1 MKEGLSQRSCR
12 HQKLIREYYELCVNK
27 ISSLDQVN
35 KSFENHNLPKLIQ
48 DEREN
53 LNSSHSTK
61 NIQFIIL
68 IKNFSTKVTPGLDG
82 FTSEFHQ
89 TFMELIAQILNK
101 LS

>member
-1 MKEGLSQRSCR
+1 M
-12 HQKLIREYYELCVNK
+12 
-27 ISSLDQVN
+27 D
-35 KSFENHNLPKLIQ
+35 KSFENLTYQKLIQ

-68 IKNFSTKVTPGLDG
+68 IKNISKKVTPGLDG

-89 TFMELIAQILNK
+89 TFMESIVQFLNK

>member
-1 MKEGLSQRSCR
+1 M
-12 HQKLIREYYELCVNK
+12 
-27 ISSLDQVN
+27 D

-68 IKNFSTKVTPGLDG
+68 IKNISTKVTPGLDG
-82 FTSEFHQ
+82 FTSEFPQ
-89 TFMELIAQILNK
+89 TFMELIVQFLNK